1 MKPYLI
7 DASPQRRPGR
17 RNPTRIL
24 LLSRNRIV
32 FVDLV
37 RPRHYK
43 DLTPLRVKRWFQT
56 DRYLV
61 DTDTR
66 ALLGKIYDK
75 PGKILNRKGT

>member
-1 MKPYLI
+1 
-7 DASPQRRPGR
+7 
-17 RNPTRIL
+17 
-24 LLSRNRIV
+24 
-32 FVDLV
+32 
-37 RPRHYK
+37 
-43 DLTPLRVKRWFQT
+43 VKRWFQT